1 MPILQYM
8 LPEDESIGTNF
19 IKKININP
27 HSKYLFKTTNGGFPI
42 YVPEDGLIESKY
54 DGNPTFLF
62 NQSYDY
68 FINLFDKRLIFPA
81 MSPMTVTRSFFQVS
95 QPKSFLYVLIQVSI
109 IVVLCNGFNS
119 LRQKKQRC

>member
-1 MPILQYM
+1 MP
-8 LPEDESIGTNF
+8 PEDESMGTHF
-19 IKKININP
+19 INKININP
-27 HSKYLFKTTNGGFPI
+27 HSKYLFMTNNGGYPI
-42 YVPEDGLIESKY
+42 FLPEDGLIESKY

-68 FINLFDKRLIFPA
+68 LINLFDKRLIFPA

-109 IVVLCNGFNS
+109 IVM
-119 LRQKKQRC
+119 